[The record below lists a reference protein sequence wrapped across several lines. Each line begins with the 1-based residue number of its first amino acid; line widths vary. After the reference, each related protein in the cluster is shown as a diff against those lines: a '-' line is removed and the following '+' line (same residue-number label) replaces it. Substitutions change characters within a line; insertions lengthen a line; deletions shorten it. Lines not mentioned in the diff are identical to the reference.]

1 MEERRFEMIHNGFL
15 PLEEGNTFLEQ
26 MMDSGYRSPWDHLDD
41 LI

>member
-1 MEERRFEMIHNGFL
+1 MVFCRF
-15 PLEEGNTFLEQ
+15 EEGNTFLEQ